1 MREEIPMGK
10 VLSTVWVTK
19 EEDVLQLKSGPFSI
33 ITWRN
38 LRPSSTASSKKPK
51 AATKKKRP
59 NQEQE

>member
-1 MREEIPMGK
+1 MGK